1 MDEAEAGP
9 ACCGKKPLCEAYLAE
24 ELAEVGVRWEG
35 RLSFRSVS
43 EEVDLEH
50 SAWALGGKMYTH
62 TQNR

>member
-9 ACCGKKPLCEAYLAE
+9 VCCGKKPLCETYLAV

-50 SAWALGGKMYTH
+50 SAWALISKMNTH
-62 TQNR
+62 TE